1 MSNFVKAINNKIKTL
16 GKSSAWSHEPEMD
29 CAKYY
34 GLPLQ
39 SLALDKANKKLKAL
53 LKAYS
58 STGIDKTE
66 HPFEE
71 FIPELFFNEYVR
83 AYYNAC
89 EDIIKNN
96 PKPKNYEFLK
106 ELDLLIE
113 QISKQQLNVAEGY
126 DLKVAINKQKCFRTS
141 EPYIRYNLFGT
152 VTGRLTTQKNSF
164 PILTMSKD
172 CRFLLSP
179 TNDMF
184 LELDYNACEL
194 RVLLALNDHE
204 QPEKDLHIWNQE
216 HVFEGKYE
224 RSEAKLKIFSWL
236 YDSKVN
242 ELANRYYDKDKIKAK
257 YWKDG
262 KVTNHYDRQIECD
275 EQHAVNYIIQ
285 STASDMFLRQVLKV
299 NKLLQGRK
307 SKIAFMIHDSLII
320 DVAKEDRDILESIQ
334 ETFSDTDFGKFKT
347 NVSAGKNFGNMRK
360 IK

>member
-1 MSNFVKAINNKIKTL
+1 MSSFINTINNKIKSLNKTFT
-16 GKSSAWSHEPEMD
+16 WSNEPSLE

-34 GLPLQ
+34 GKPLQ
-39 SLALDKANKKLKAL
+39 SANLDKANKKLKAF

-58 STGIDKTE
+58 STDIDKTQY
-66 HPFEE
+66 PFEN
-71 FIPELFFNEYVR
+71 FIPDSFIKEYAKV
-83 AYYNAC
+83 YSDAC

-106 ELDLLIE
+106 ELDLLIK
-113 QISKQQLNVAEGY
+113 QISKQQLNVAEEY

-164 PILTMSKD
+164 PILTMNKD

-194 RVLLALNDHE
+194 RVLLALNEHQ
-204 QPEKDLHIWNQE
+204 QPIEDLHIWNQE
-216 HVFEGKYE
+216 HVFEGKYD
-224 RSEAKLKIFSWL
+224 RSESKLKIFSWL
-236 YDSKVN
+236 YDVKVN
-242 ELANRYYDKDKIKAK
+242 ELANKYYDKEKIKNK

-262 KVTNHYDRQIECD
+262 KVINYYGREMECD

-285 STASDMFLRQVLKV
+285 STASDMFLRQALKV
-299 NKLLQGRK
+299 NRLLEGRK
-307 SKIAFMIHDSLII
+307 SKIAFMIHDSLTI
-320 DVAKEDRDILESIQ
+320 DVAKEDRDLLEDIQ
-334 ETFSDTDFGKFKT
+334 EVFSETDFGKFKT